1 MTSSPN
7 VVVVNMFTPSY
18 RNLNFKYP
26 TQNKVHSATMNM
38 FDYYADVK
46 KKAFFMLDYFQG
58 KFGKE
63 KEMNIMFENGEY
75 ATKDEIEK
83 RKKQYEKYIEN
94 SNIEKLVISFP
105 EGYLEQSVDIK
116 KFEKDMAKHIIPM
129 FLKKCGY
136 DDIKNMSY
144 QFALHTDQDNLHFH
158 LSFCEKKPN
167 YKSFGNKLSY
177 RNSGKLSQK
186 ELGFLKNEIEHYI
199 EKEKVFTPLLKE
211 TNKEIE
217 ELKKYFNPKEKNFLL
232 NDKEDFL
239 LEDKIIRLGELLSK
253 TRDSESRIKFG
264 SIKDKEII
272 KLTKDIKKHI
282 FSKKDTEF
290 YVSHKEFKY
299 SLNQI
304 NEYFKNIAKSN
315 HSEIIDNSLI
325 KSKEKYL
332 DNYILNAIVNHAN
345 YVNKN
350 LNISEDEIIQSIVYK
365 NCNKTGK
372 QSRFNILSNYLSTS
386 LKSSQFKNKYKI
398 KQAVKNINDE
408 LEDAQREFEKL
419 FKVDKEYE

>member
-18 RNLNFKYP
+18 KNLNFKYP

-105 EGYLEQSVDIK
+105 DGYLEQSVDIK

-211 TNKEIE
+211 TNKEI
-217 ELKKYFNPKEKNFLL
+217 
-232 NDKEDFL
+232 
-239 LEDKIIRLGELLSK
+239 LETLINC
-253 TRDSESRIKFG
+253 SE
-264 SIKDKEII
+264 
-272 KLTKDIKKHI
+272 
-282 FSKKDTEF
+282 
-290 YVSHKEFKY
+290 VS
-299 SLNQI
+299 
-304 NEYFKNIAKSN
+304 
-315 HSEIIDNSLI
+315 
-325 KSKEKYL
+325 
-332 DNYILNAIVNHAN
+332 
-345 YVNKN
+345 
-350 LNISEDEIIQSIVYK
+350 
-365 NCNKTGK
+365 
-372 QSRFNILSNYLSTS
+372 
-386 LKSSQFKNKYKI
+386 
-398 KQAVKNINDE
+398 
-408 LEDAQREFEKL
+408 
-419 FKVDKEYE
+419 